1 MIETIVNKQ
10 VSNFLTEKNV
20 LYEKQFGFRN
30 NCSTMHGLTEL
41 IEKIRQ
47 AWDSGPFTCGV
58 FLDLQKAFD
67 TVNYNILLRKLENH

>member
-1 MIETIVNKQ
+1 MIETTVNKQ

-30 NCSTMHGLTEL
+30 NCSTMHALTEL

-47 AWDSGPFTCGV
+47 AWDSGPFTC
-58 FLDLQKAFD
+58 
-67 TVNYNILLRKLENH
+67 